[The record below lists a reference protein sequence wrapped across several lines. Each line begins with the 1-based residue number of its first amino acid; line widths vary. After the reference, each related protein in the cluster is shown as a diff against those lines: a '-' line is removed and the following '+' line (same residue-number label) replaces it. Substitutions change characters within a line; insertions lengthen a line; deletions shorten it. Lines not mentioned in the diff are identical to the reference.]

1 MNLTMAISGQPSRAE
16 PSDNPK
22 ASFRPLLQLMEFKMA
37 KHTYTGWN
45 MFKQKSRWN
54 QTIRWSK
61 LILWHFCYFS
71 LQLGNDSSTPHVSFN
86 TNRCS
91 QKMCSVM
98 MIVTFIIIMIV
109 ILLWLWLWWYY
120 WWWWWLLPGSWGG
133 KGGISRLAGHRPP
146 APRISPCWSSGWSW
160 WSSRW
165 TFHDDGDSQW
175 QFVKFMMMI
184 FLSALHSWLLDLPKH
199 CEKHSLNH
207 FKTSYWPRQ
216 ELL

>member
-37 KHTYTGWN
+37 KHTYTEWN
-45 MFKQKSRWN
+45 MIKQESRWN

-109 ILLWLWLWWYY
+109 ILLLTMIMMI
-120 WWWWWLLPGSWGG
+120 LLVMMMVAP
-133 KGGISRLAGHRPP
+133 RLLRRERRDLSVGRSQPP
-146 APRISPCWSSGWSW
+146 APRISGC
-160 WSSRW
+160 
-165 TFHDDGDSQW
+165 T
-175 QFVKFMMMI
+175 VY
-184 FLSALHSWLLDLPKH
+184 
-199 CEKHSLNH
+199 H
-207 FKTSYWPRQ
+207 FKNFYCSRLKNLYFPQKNIGSWDAATSQP
-216 ELL
+216 

>member
-1 MNLTMAISGQPSRAE
+1 M
-16 PSDNPK
+16 
-22 ASFRPLLQLMEFKMA
+22 
-37 KHTYTGWN
+37 
-45 MFKQKSRWN
+45 
-54 QTIRWSK
+54 QT
-61 LILWHFCYFS
+61 
-71 LQLGNDSSTPHVSFN
+71 
-86 TNRCS
+86 
-91 QKMCSVM
+91 
-98 MIVTFIIIMIV
+98 
-109 ILLWLWLWWYY
+109 WLWWYY

-165 TFHDDGDSQW
+165 TFHYDDGDCQW

-184 FLSALHSWLLDLPKH
+184 FLSALHSWLLDLPTH

-216 ELL
+216 ELLKPPWPIVIEGRCDLKKWGLHEQHLCTTWNNLDTTLRQLGHIFARQPWDNLEKNFRQFWDSFDTHLRELEDHWETT